1 MLKVLENL
9 ACKHPEKKDYIEENL
24 KEVREEEGL
33 RVEKVISFT
42 VWSCLMSL
50 SCLTALSFWPNKW
63 SPFSCISYSVLE
75 DEQMRYLNIYD

>member
-9 ACKHPEKKDYIEENL
+9 ACKHPEKKDCIEENL

-33 RVEKVISFT
+33 RVEKVIYFT